1 MHIHFAIL
9 PEPFLSYVTAKPMG
23 MPMEANQPRTGE
35 DWGQL
40 KAIHDDLVLVLQ
52 QLDDLELHHAA
63 AHVST
68 ALDSIRRD
76 RPLPAQC
83 PARVG

>member
-1 MHIHFAIL
+1 
-9 PEPFLSYVTAKPMG
+9 
-23 MPMEANQPRTGE
+23 
-35 DWGQL
+35 
-40 KAIHDDLVLVLQ
+40 VLR

-76 RPLPAQC
+76 RPQLP
-83 PARVG
+83 PVP

>member
-1 MHIHFAIL
+1 
-9 PEPFLSYVTAKPMG
+9 
-23 MPMEANQPRTGE
+23 MEAKQPRTDE

-40 KAIHDDLVLVLQ
+40 KAIQDDLVMVLR

-76 RPLPAQC
+76 RPPIAPLP
-83 PARVG
+83 VTIG